1 MNNNT
6 YFNDVI
12 PYLVDYYNQF
22 ETLPT
27 KVLECT
33 KGTGSYTCF
42 GQNLKNKVE
51 KAGSIEKLLRSFI
64 GRGAKT
70 KTEKAVTAKIT
81 PRKKAS
87 KKKVLEI
94 SANDLESSRTS
105 LQDAFMIASVTEQ
118 E

>member
-51 KAGSIEKLLRSFI
+51 KVGSIEKLLRTFV
-64 GRGAKT
+64 GRGAKKKAT
-70 KTEKAVTAKIT
+70 KTAPTVEATVTKRTRPSRSKAAIAARAALKDQTVEIIT
-81 PRKKAS
+81 PTTAT
-87 KKKVLEI
+87 V
-94 SANDLESSRTS
+94 
-105 LQDAFMIASVTEQ
+105 
-118 E
+118 

>member
-70 KTEKAVTAKIT
+70 KTEKAEKITKAVTAKIEKRIGKKLPTNVEIIT
-81 PRKKAS
+81 PATAT
-87 KKKVLEI
+87 V
-94 SANDLESSRTS
+94 
-105 LQDAFMIASVTEQ
+105 
-118 E
+118 

>member
-42 GQNLKNKVE
+42 GQNLKTKVE

-70 KTEKAVTAKIT
+70 KTEKAEKITKAVTAKIEKRIGKKLPTNVEIIT
-81 PRKKAS
+81 PTTAT
-87 KKKVLEI
+87 V
-94 SANDLESSRTS
+94 
-105 LQDAFMIASVTEQ
+105 
-118 E
+118 